1 MSEFKGWEEL
11 SELEQL
17 ACEYSDFHKDAYGVR
32 PRGVDTSLWTVEE
45 FHAEFEVLSAVCEAN
60 AIACKQAEAAAAVR
74 VEARIA
80 SLMQSGAADRG
91 TAIRWIG
98 EAEGSNGDMEYLCF
112 LLGVDYGYFK
122 EVA

>member
-17 ACEYSDFHKDAYGVR
+17 ASEYSDFFKEAYGFR
-32 PRGVDTSLWTVEE
+32 PHLDASSWTVEE
-45 FHAEFEVLSAVCEAN
+45 FQAAFEELSAVCKEN
-60 AIACKQAEAAAAVR
+60 AIARKQAEAVAAAR

-80 SLMQSGAADRG
+80 SLMQSGAVDRG

-98 EAEGSNGDMEYLCF
+98 EAEGSNGDMEFLCF
-112 LLGVDYGYFK
+112 LVGVPYGYFK
-122 EVA
+122 EVV

>member
-1 MSEFKGWEEL
+1 MSGFKGWEEL

-17 ACEYSDFHKDAYGVR
+17 ACEYSDFHKSAYGVR
-32 PRGVDTSLWTVEE
+32 PRGIDTSSWTVEE
-45 FHAEFEVLSAVCEAN
+45 FNAEFEVLAAVCKEN
-60 AIACKQAEAAAAVR
+60 EIARKQAEASAAVQ

-80 SLMQSGAADRG
+80 SLMQSGAVNRA

-98 EAEGSNGDMEYLCF
+98 EAEGSNGDMDYLCF

-122 EVA
+122 EAA